1 MNPPM
6 TTRSFAGHVGVL
18 FRMLREDKQASTRQS
33 DHPQAGADDG
43 FTLAE
48 VVVSIGLFTVVSFT
62 VMLALVT
69 LVKLTGVTQNRV
81 AASNLA
87 RQEIERLRG
96 QNSTASQLDAAAST
110 VALKGTSFTITPI
123 MTPGASALCAP
134 GAARNVTVKVSWNDS
149 STRTVR
155 YDTVLSC

>member
-6 TTRSFAGHVGVL
+6 TSRSFAGHVGVL
-18 FRMLREDKQASTRQS
+18 VRTLREDEQASSRTGEPPATG
-33 DHPQAGADDG
+33 DDDG

-48 VVVSIGLFTVVSFT
+48 VVVSIALFTVISVA
-62 VMLALVT
+62 VMLALVS

-87 RQEIERLRG
+87 RQEVEKLRG
-96 QNSTASQLDAAAST
+96 QNSTASLLDATAST
-110 VALKGTSFTITPI
+110 VTLKGASFTITPI
-123 MTPGASALCAP
+123 MTPAATAICAP
-134 GAARNVTVKVSWNDS
+134 GASRNVTIKVSWRDS